1 MSKQRLP
8 NLNVFKF
15 QLQCVEMLLAL
26 CSLDLTNFPLPSR
39 PSDYLGNVLDDLG
52 LRLAEPLHAL
62 STLLRCPAAEYGR
75 ISGGGAAAGQPTLPP
90 RLVAAVRHMRGL
102 VSES

>member
-1 MSKQRLP
+1 MLHQLSLILLP
-8 NLNVFKF
+8 PGRHSP
-15 QLQCVEMLLAL
+15 A
-26 CSLDLTNFPLPSR
+26 
-39 PSDYLGNVLDDLG
+39 DYLGNVLDDLG

-62 STLLRCPAAEYGR
+62 NTLLRCPAAEYGR
-75 ISGGGAAAGQPTLPP
+75 LSGGGGAAAGQPALPP